1 MAIVSFPRGLPLPQV
16 DGFTQQSGQVFTVSE
31 PADGPSRYRLER
43 LNPPDIFSASLILTR
58 KQKGMFT
65 YFYNYSLK
73 KAMLWFYMP
82 LMYDFTVKYYLCHLR
97 SIPSFNLLSGIGAWS
112 TTFDLEVDVT
122 AEVYDSDPAATNNLT
137 EFDLPIIIDD
147 NPLNFFEFYPDVVG
161 GLQPDQLYDSDILQS
176 EGSP

>member
-1 MAIVSFPRGLPLPQV
+1 MTTISYPRGLPLPQV

-65 YFYNYSLK
+65 YFFNTSLK

-97 SIPSFNLLSGIGAWS
+97 SIPSFNLLSGIGTWS

-122 AEVYDSDPAATNNLT
+122 AEVFDSDPAATAVFEEL
-137 EFDLPIIIDD
+137 ELPIIVYD
-147 NPLNFFEFYPDVVG
+147 NPINFFEFYPDLVG
-161 GLQPDQLYDSDILQS
+161 GLTPDSLLGADVLIS
-176 EGSP
+176 EGGP